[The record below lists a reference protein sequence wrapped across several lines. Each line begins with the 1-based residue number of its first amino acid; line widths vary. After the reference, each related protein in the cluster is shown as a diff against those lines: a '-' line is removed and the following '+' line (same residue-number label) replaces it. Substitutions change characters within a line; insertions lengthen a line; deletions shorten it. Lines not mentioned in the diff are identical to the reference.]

1 MVKIANSSA
10 GVVGSIPGSGR
21 STGEEQPTP
30 VFLSGKISWS
40 EEPGRFQSMAC
51 QKSWTDLVMKQQKI
65 YRYVLLIK
73 A

>member
-1 MVKIANSSA
+1 MVKNPPGSA
-10 GVVGSIPGSGR
+10 GDMGSIPGSGR